1 VRELWNADCVPQ
13 QAMRLTAE
21 RRSSWLET
29 PTVSSFGS
37 LVRRL
42 AFIGLLLA
50 ALTILASIVLAF

>member
-1 VRELWNADCVPQ
+1 
-13 QAMRLTAE
+13 MRLTAD
-21 RRSSWLET
+21 RLSSWLTT

-50 ALTILASIVLAF
+50 ALTILASIVLAS

>member
-1 VRELWNADCVPQ
+1 
-13 QAMRLTAE
+13 MRLTAE
-21 RRSSWLET
+21 RRSSLLTT